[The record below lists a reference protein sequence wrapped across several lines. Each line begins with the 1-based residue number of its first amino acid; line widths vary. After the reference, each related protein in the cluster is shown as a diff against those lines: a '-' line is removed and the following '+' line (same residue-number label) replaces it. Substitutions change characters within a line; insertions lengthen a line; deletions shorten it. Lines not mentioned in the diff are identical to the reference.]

1 MITRSLKKYFS
12 ELPMYSELRVQEN
25 QIMSMALLNGNMV
38 SNTKYNNNGV
48 SARVYS
54 NGSWG
59 FASNSLVNDESV
71 KEVIKRAEENALFL
85 NRRLDLR
92 KGLFPKQVG
101 NLVKDFR
108 STKNPL
114 QQSEIR
120 DYLKVLDNYIAEKYP
135 NVVQRVISF
144 RSLSME
150 KTLLTS
156 DDSNFYSFV
165 PTTVIFV
172 QLSLMKDGAPV
183 NIHDSVVGGLGEPQE
198 YLKDPTIHFSFIDK
212 LYQQLVDKSEGVRP
226 KAGLREVILDSDI
239 SGILAHEAI
248 GHTTEADLVLGG
260 SIAGEYM
267 NKEVA
272 SPLVTL
278 VDFAH
283 SYKGE
288 TLTIPIYMD
297 DEGTVAEDVVI
308 IENGILKN
316 YMHNKE
322 SARLFNTEPKGNA
335 RAWQFSDEPLIRM
348 RNTAILPGTSKLEDM
363 IASIEDG
370 YYLTKTS
377 NGQADT
383 TSEFTFAVTMGYE
396 IKNGKLG
403 KAIKDST
410 ISGIA
415 FDVLKS
421 VTAISDEMKWAG
433 AGGMCGKKQPIPVGM
448 GGPSIKCKVNIG
460 GE

>member
-1 MITRSLKKYFS
+1 MITRSLKKYLD
-12 ELPMYSELRVQEN
+12 ELTQYTELRVQEN
-25 QIMSMALLNGNMV
+25 KTLNMGFLNGNMV
-38 SNTKYNNNGV
+38 SNTKTSNNGV
-48 SARVYS
+48 GARVYK

-59 FASNSLVNDESV
+59 FASNSEIDDASV
-71 KEVIKRAEENALFL
+71 KEVLKAASNNALFL
-85 NRRLDLR
+85 NSRLSLD
-92 KGLFPKQVG
+92 KEFFPKTIG
-101 NLVKDFR
+101 NMEKDFR
-108 STKNPL
+108 SNKHPL
-114 QQSEIR
+114 TQGEIK
-120 DYLKVLDNYIAEKYP
+120 DYIKTIDNYIAEKYP
-135 NVVQRVISF
+135 NLTQRYVGV
-144 RSLSME
+144 RGLSME
-150 KTLLTS
+150 KSLITS
-156 DDSNFYSFV
+156 DNSNFYSFV
-165 PTTVIFV
+165 PTTSVVV
-172 QLSLMKDGAPV
+172 QLVMMKDGAPV
-183 NIHDSVVGGLGEPQE
+183 NIYEVFGGAGEIQDQLNNPSDFYE
-198 YLKDPTIHFSFIDK
+198 DIDK
-212 LYQQLVDKSEGVRP
+212 LYKQLADKSEGVYP
-226 KAGLREVILDSDI
+226 KAGLREIILDTNI

-260 SIAGEYM
+260 SIASEYM
-267 NKEVA
+267 NKQVA
-272 SPLVTL
+272 SPLVSL

-283 SYKGE
+283 TYEGK

-322 SARLFNTEPKGNA
+322 SARLFNTVPKGNA

-348 RNTAILPGTSKLEDM
+348 RNTAILPGESKLEDM

-410 ISGIA
+410 ISGNA

-421 VTAISDEMKWAG
+421 ITAISDEMIWAG

>member
-1 MITRSLKKYFS
+1 VITKTLKKYLD
-12 ELPMYSELRVQEN
+12 ELTQYTELRVQEN
-25 QIMSMALLNGNMV
+25 QTINMGFLNGNMV
-38 SNTKYNNNGV
+38 TNSKSSNNGV
-48 SARVYS
+48 SARVYKG
-54 NGSWG
+54 GSWG
-59 FASNSLVNDESV
+59 FASNSEFDEANV
-71 KEVIKRAEENALFL
+71 KEVLKAASNNALFL
-85 NRRLDLR
+85 NSRLDLG
-92 KGLFPKQVG
+92 KDFFPKTIG
-101 NLVKDFR
+101 NMEIDLRSKKNVLTQGEIKDF
-108 STKNPL
+108 
-114 QQSEIR
+114 
-120 DYLKVLDNYIAEKYP
+120 LKTVDEYIASKY
-135 NVVQRVISF
+135 NDLAQRYVGI
-144 RSLSME
+144 RALSME
-150 KTLLTS
+150 KSLITS
-156 DDSNFYSFV
+156 EDSNFYSFV
-165 PTTVIFV
+165 PTTAIIV
-172 QLSLMKDGAPV
+172 QLTIMKDNAPV
-183 NIHDSVVGGLGEPQE
+183 NIYDVFGGPGEIQE
-198 YLKDPTIHFSFIDK
+198 HLNNPTDLFVDIDQLYL
-212 LYQQLVDKSEGVRP
+212 QLVDKSEGVSA
-226 KAGLREVILDSDI
+226 KAGLREVILDSNI

-267 NKEVA
+267 NQQVA
-272 SPLVTL
+272 SPLVSL

-283 SYKGE
+283 TYLGK
-288 TLTIPIYMD
+288 TLTIPIFMD
-297 DEGTVAEDVVI
+297 DEGTVAEDVNI
-308 IENGILKN
+308 IEHGILRN

-322 SARLFNTEPKGNA
+322 SARLFNTVPRGNA
-335 RAWQFSDEPLIRM
+335 RAWQFNDEPLIRM
-348 RNTAILPGTSKLEDM
+348 RNTAILPGDSKLDEM

-403 KAIKDST
+403 KAIKDTT

-421 VTAISDEMKWAG
+421 VSAISNEMKWAG

>member
-1 MITRSLKKYFS
+1 
-12 ELPMYSELRVQEN
+12 
-25 QIMSMALLNGNMV
+25 
-38 SNTKYNNNGV
+38 
-48 SARVYS
+48 
-54 NGSWG
+54 
-59 FASNSLVNDESV
+59 
-71 KEVIKRAEENALFL
+71 
-85 NRRLDLR
+85 
-92 KGLFPKQVG
+92 
-101 NLVKDFR
+101 
-108 STKNPL
+108 
-114 QQSEIR
+114 
-120 DYLKVLDNYIAEKYP
+120 
-135 NVVQRVISF
+135 
-144 RSLSME
+144 LSME

>member
-1 MITRSLKKYFS
+1 MDSLKKYLH
-12 ELPMYSELRVQEN
+12 ELTPYTELRVQEN
-25 QIMSMALLNGNMV
+25 QTHNIVFMNGNMV
-38 SNTKYNNNGV
+38 SNQKTNTNGV
-48 SARVYS
+48 SARVY
-54 NGSWG
+54 NHGSYG
-59 FASNSLVNDESV
+59 FASNSDINDRSIR
-71 KEVIKRAEENALFL
+71 EVLKAASSNASFL
-85 NRRLDLR
+85 NSRLDLR
-92 KGLFPKQVG
+92 KELLPKTYG
-101 NLVKDFR
+101 EMEKDFHSQKR
-108 STKNPL
+108 ALT
-114 QQSEIR
+114 QAEIR
-120 DYLKVLDNYIAEKYP
+120 DYLKAIDNYIVSKYP
-135 NVVQRVISF
+135 DIIQRYVAFSG
-144 RSLSME
+144 LSME
-150 KTLLTS
+150 KRLITS
-156 DDSNFYSFV
+156 DHSCFYSFV
-165 PTTVIFV
+165 PRTTLVI
-172 QLSLMKDGAPV
+172 QLTIMKDNEPV
-183 NIHDSVVGGLGEPQE
+183 NIHEVYGGLGEVQDYFNDPSE
-198 YLKDPTIHFSFIDK
+198 YFPKIDL
-212 LYQQLVDKSEGVRP
+212 LYKQLIDKSEGVRP
-226 KAGLREVILDSDI
+226 KAGLREVILDSEI
-239 SGILAHEAI
+239 AGILAHEAI
-248 GHTTEADLVLGG
+248 GHTTEADLVIGG
-260 SIAGEYM
+260 SIAAEYM

-283 SYKGE
+283 SYNNQ
-288 TLTIPIYMD
+288 LCTIPIFMD

-308 IENGILKN
+308 IENGILRN

-322 SARLFNTEPKGNA
+322 SARLFNTTPKGNA

-370 YYLTKTS
+370 YYLTKTG

-403 KAIKDST
+403 KAIKDTT

-421 VTAISDEMKWAG
+421 ITAISDEMKWTG

>member
-1 MITRSLKKYFS
+1 MISRSLRQYFS
-12 ELPMYSELRVQEN
+12 LLPQYSELRIQEN
-25 QIMSMALLNGNMV
+25 RIHSMSFMNGNMIV
-38 SNTKYNNNGV
+38 NSKTNINGV
-48 SARVYS
+48 SARVYNS
-54 NGSWG
+54 GAWG
-59 FASNSLVNDESV
+59 FASNSEINDDSV
-71 KEVIKRAEENALFL
+71 QEVLKVAGDNALFL
-85 NRRLDLR
+85 NARQSLR
-92 KGLFPKQVG
+92 KELFPQTIG
-101 NLVKDFR
+101 NMKKDFR
-108 STKNPL
+108 SKKQALSQT
-114 QQSEIR
+114 EIK
-120 DYLKVLDNYIAEKYP
+120 DFLKTIDNYIAETYP
-135 NVVQRVISF
+135 NVAQRYVGF
-144 RSLSME
+144 RGLSME

-156 DDSNFYSFV
+156 DDSSFYSFV
-165 PTTVIFV
+165 PTTAIYV
-172 QLSLMKDGAPV
+172 QLTLLKDGVPV
-183 NIHDSVVGGLGEPQE
+183 NLYDSIGGPGESQE
-198 YLKDPTIHFSFIDK
+198 YFMNPNDYFPKIDR
-212 LYQQLVDKSEGVRP
+212 LYQQLVEKSEGIKP
-226 KAGLREVILDSDI
+226 KAGLCEVILDSDI
-239 SGILAHEAI
+239 AGILAHEAI

-267 NKEVA
+267 NQQVA

-283 SYKGE
+283 SYQGK
-288 TLTIPIYMD
+288 TLTIPIFMD

-322 SARLFNTEPKGNA
+322 TARLFNTVPKGNA

-363 IASIEDG
+363 IASIENG

-383 TSEFTFAVTMGYE
+383 TSEFTFAVNMGYE
-396 IKNGKLG
+396 IVNGQLG
-403 KAIKDST
+403 RAIKDST

-421 VTAISDEMKWAG
+421 ITAISDEMKWPG